1 MNLTG
6 PGLAGARVLL
16 HAPRATVAARFR
28 SILVGAGALVREPS
42 SLDGAIAE
50 VREWDPDLVLL
61 ESEALAVDLGGACR
75 ALRSRPGPGPLPLVA
90 IVPDNDTKAMKR
102 AADVALDGMIE
113 ASSES
118 ETAIPHLT
126 SVMARVRMTARL
138 PPTLRLVPDEGPAPE
153 RAAAEA
159 PVTGPVPGP
168 GTTSTSRF
176 LGGRQLTSE
185 VLRRI
190 DGSRRLAETLL
201 AQMHCGVIAADADQH
216 ITFVNRAA
224 ADALGFEIAD
234 GHRRALLE
242 AFGSAQALEQAL
254 RRVPEG
260 AEASV
265 EFAFQRNSGARM
277 DIEMSLVRT
286 SAEVSADLS
295 YLLLFRDVTE
305 RRVAAAEARRTERL
319 SAIGSLAAGFAHG
332 VRNPL
337 AGTQALAETLVMEIP
352 PEDPRQELARRMIE
366 QLGRAEN
373 FLRAAIRLGEQR
385 PARKRLVPVSALV
398 EDACARL
405 AASRPGSS
413 APPQVSIE
421 PGLAPTMCDQEQ
433 IADALARL
441 LENAC
446 DVAADAA
453 RVRVQAR
460 SAAGADRPDGAE
472 RLIQIDVIDE
482 GPGIPDALLVR
493 IFDPFYT
500 TKANHVGLGLPLA
513 QKLVRENGG
522 RLLATSRPGQ
532 GSTFSVF
539 MPGGGE

>member
-16 HAPRATVAARFR
+16 HAPSAAVAARFR
-28 SILVGAGALVREPS
+28 DILVGAGALVREPS
-42 SLDGAIAE
+42 SLAAAVAE
-50 VREWDPDLVLL
+50 VREWAPDLVLL
-61 ESEALAVDLGGACR
+61 ESEAMAVDLVGVCR
-75 ALRSRPGPGPLPLVA
+75 ALRSGSGPEPLPLVA
-90 IVPDNDTKAMKR
+90 IVPDNDIAEMKR
-102 AADVALDGMIE
+102 AAGVALDSMVE

-138 PPTLRLVPDEGPAPE
+138 PATLGSRLESLAPE
-153 RAAAEA
+153 RAAAE
-159 PVTGPVPGP
+159 VRGTEP
-168 GTTSTSRF
+168 GTASTSTSRF
-176 LGGRQLTSE
+176 LGGRHLTSE

-224 ADALGFEIAD
+224 ADALGFEIAQ
-234 GHRRALLE
+234 GHRRDLLD
-242 AFGSAQALEQAL
+242 AFGSAPALEQAL

-260 AEASV
+260 AETSV
-265 EFAFQRNSGARM
+265 EFAFQRDSGARL

-286 SAEVSADLS
+286 PAEVSAEMS
-295 YLLLFRDVTE
+295 YVLLFRDVTE

-337 AGTQALAETLVMEIP
+337 AGTQALAETLVMELT

-366 QLGRAEN
+366 QLGRAES

-385 PARKRLVPVSALV
+385 PARKRLVPVSVLV
-398 EDACARL
+398 EEACTRL
-405 AASRPGSS
+405 AASRPGGLSR
-413 APPQVSIE
+413 PQVSIE
-421 PGLAPTMCDQEQ
+421 RGLAPTLCDQEQ
-433 IADALARL
+433 VADALTRL

-446 DVAADAA
+446 DVASDPA
-453 RVRVQAR
+453 RVRVQAC
-460 SAAGADRPDGAE
+460 SAAGADRSDGAD

-482 GPGIPDALLVR
+482 GPGIPDPLLVR

-522 RLLATSRPGQ
+522 RLLATSRFGQ
-532 GSTFSVF
+532 GSTFSIL
-539 MPGGGE
+539 MPGAGE